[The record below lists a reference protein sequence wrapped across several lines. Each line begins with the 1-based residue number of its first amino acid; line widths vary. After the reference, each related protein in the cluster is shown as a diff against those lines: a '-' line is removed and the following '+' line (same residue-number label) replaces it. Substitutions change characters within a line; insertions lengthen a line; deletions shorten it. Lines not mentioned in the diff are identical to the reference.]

1 MGEGTIAGLV
11 MGVQSWG
18 RKEPVGVVRV
28 SAEAQGHLVNYCAT
42 LWVRQTVTVL
52 NKRGGR
58 RRRRRRQDGLCRV
71 MSSSEGSSR
80 LVGQKRV
87 CGQALGVCRGSGRSV
102 RRAAVGQVGKS
113 VRVDSRGDVGMWT
126 QRPVVAVPI
135 FVAVVGHVE
144 LHLRQKNN
152 TCYHTDVTHS
162 HV

>member
-52 NKRGGR
+52 NKRGG

-135 FVAVVGHVE
+135 FVAVVGHVD